1 MPFFFEIPPIV
12 DFFTLWCSLNNGE
25 NPFFFCSQS
34 FSKCHASCLATRQK
48 ERKQQTGV
56 SELIA
61 PPKTDMIMGNP
72 YFQSEIHLQMVHVSF
87 WVVYQGFCCSFF
99 LNSPPQTCRMLLSWT
114 NFEISWG
121 APGFF
126 YGNKE
131 SSSQNPGYFVK
142 DPMYLKLI
150 SHMPV

>member
-1 MPFFFEIPPIV
+1 MGKIH
-12 DFFTLWCSLNNGE
+12 
-25 NPFFFCSQS
+25 FFCSQS

-87 WVVYQGFCCSFF
+87 LGGISRFLLQFFSKLSTTDLPNVVVMNQ
-99 LNSPPQTCRMLLSWT
+99 L
-114 NFEISWG
+114 
-121 APGFF
+121 
-126 YGNKE
+126 
-131 SSSQNPGYFVK
+131 
-142 DPMYLKLI
+142 
-150 SHMPV
+150 